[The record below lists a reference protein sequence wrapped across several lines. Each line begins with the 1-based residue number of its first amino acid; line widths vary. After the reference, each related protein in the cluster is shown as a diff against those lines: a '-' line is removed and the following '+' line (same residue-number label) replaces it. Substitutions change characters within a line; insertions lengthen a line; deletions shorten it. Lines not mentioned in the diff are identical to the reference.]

1 MAQTLVKLSAFA
13 WTALGQVPDLREGD
27 CVTAL
32 AEIEYEYMP
41 KVEKGMRGMVT
52 GKGISW
58 EKRDWAFTDAKVPLL
73 KQRNAV
79 IHRSMVEK
87 ISETEGYGA
96 IQQTGTDQCLTVFE
110 FDNGQASQ
118 IKFWECVPGW
128 TEQMFVYPSCG
139 EGPGQIRWVKDPL
152 LCLKRTDKL
161 ILSDC
166 EWSVPFIFKLANVEG
181 LTAHLQSS
189 EAVPEA
195 VDETAGKM
203 GKGKGKGKAD
213 KVDSTKKGDVPVA
226 PVCISGIDDDFTVR
240 DGTQQCARLFFP
252 GKWHSAEMDPLIVF

>member
-58 EKRDWAFTDAKVPLL
+58 EKRDWEFTDAKVPLL

-87 ISETEGYGA
+87 ISETEGYGV
-96 IQQTGTDQCLTVFE
+96 IQNQATNQCLTVFE
-110 FDNGQASQ
+110 LDNGLPSQ
-118 IKFWECVPGW
+118 VKFWECVPGW

-139 EGPGQIRWVKDPL
+139 DGPGQIRWVKDPL

-161 ILSDC
+161 ILSEC
-166 EWSVPFIFKLANVEG
+166 EWSVPFIFALNGGALPFSASLLSSPPVPGALADAAADKKDK
-181 LTAHLQSS
+181 TK
-189 EAVPEA
+189 
-195 VDETAGKM
+195 T
-203 GKGKGKGKAD
+203 KAD
-213 KVDSTKKGDVPVA
+213 KIDSSKKADPPAAPQCFSIGEDFSVTTVA
-226 PVCISGIDDDFTVR
+226 AACTP
-240 DGTQQCARLFFP
+240 LFFP
-252 GKWHSAEMDPLIVF
+252 GKWQSAVMDL